1 MDFKGKHVCAD
12 ITLEGAIPSNIYD
25 LCYEGV
31 LTSGMTIISESRK
44 RFEPHGETVVFI
56 LSESHFTLHT
66 YPEHNYLSIDCYT
79 CGMSGNPLAPIQY
92 LIDKLK
98 PKTYKVSTFPRGNVE
113 ESEIIK
119 CKK

>member
-12 ITLEGAIPSNIYD
+12 ITLSGPIPANIYD

-31 LTSGMTIISESRK
+31 MKSGMTIISESRK
-44 RFEPHGETVVFI
+44 RFEPYGETVVFI

-79 CGMSGNPLAPIQY
+79 CGTTGKPDAPINY
-92 LIDKLK
+92 LIETLK
-98 PKTYKVSTFPRGNVE
+98 PKTYKVSAFPRGQLE
-113 ESEIIK
+113 ASEIIK
-119 CKK
+119 CNT